1 MKIKIG
7 NKTKIKNSFIGSQ
20 SIQGE
25 TSNKKSFTDRHPILI
40 SVIITF
46 LFGFLFLFSFWD
58 NIVEFIENFFK

>member
-7 NKTKIKNSFIGSQ
+7 NNNKIKNSVIGSQ
-20 SIQGE
+20 TSHQE
-25 TSNKKSFTDRHPILI
+25 SNKKSFGERHPILI

-58 NIVEFIENFFK
+58 SIVKYIENIFK

>member
-7 NKTKIKNSFIGSQ
+7 NNNKINNSVIGSHNSQRQ
-20 SIQGE
+20 S
-25 TSNKKSFTDRHPILI
+25 TKKSFAERHPILI

-58 NIVEFIENFFK
+58 SIVEYIENLFK